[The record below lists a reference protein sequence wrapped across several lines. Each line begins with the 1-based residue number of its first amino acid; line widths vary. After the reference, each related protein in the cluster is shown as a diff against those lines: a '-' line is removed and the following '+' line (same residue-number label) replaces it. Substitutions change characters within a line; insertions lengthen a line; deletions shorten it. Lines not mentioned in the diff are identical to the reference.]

1 MLTRNRFGKGQAYY
15 VASSPDAAF
24 LRGFMSNVCEEQ
36 GIKPLLDTPAGIEV
50 VERVK
55 EGTSLLFIMNHNAE
69 AMAFDAGSANQTDLL
84 TERPVTG
91 HVTIPAR
98 GVMILE
104 RPAADGSEL

>member
-1 MLTRNRFGKGQAYY
+1 
-15 VASSPDAAF
+15 
-24 LRGFMSNVCEEQ
+24 
-36 GIKPLLDTPAGIEV
+36 
-50 VERVK
+50 
-55 EGTSLLFIMNHNAE
+55 MNHNAE